1 MVGDGMKRLM
11 RISAM
16 MIAALFCFITAAG
29 AADSYFEL
37 DGFAFSIDSEGKATI
52 RQYNGDDTDVVIPD
66 TLLNAPVVSI
76 GDYAFYG
83 SDITS
88 VSFDTATHLENIGVC
103 AFYDCDA
110 LSEVSIPADVAL
122 SYGSFQSCTALEKLT
137 VADGIDTIPEQ
148 CFYDCSSLTDIDL
161 PDSVTTIEIR
171 AFGECDSI
179 RYLYL
184 SDAVT
189 QIGAY
194 AFENDENLIIRC
206 NKSAYAYQYAK
217 DNNIKVEHPFTYL
230 LGDADGDG
238 VVNIYDV
245 TILQRV
251 LAHMMDDPD
260 GLFAQRGCVTG
271 EPLDSIDVTV
281 IQRYLAR
288 LETPYP
294 VGETVSGYTSSDAV

>member
-1 MVGDGMKRLM
+1 
-11 RISAM
+11 
-16 MIAALFCFITAAG
+16 MIAALFCFVTTVY

-66 TLLNAPVVSI
+66 KLLNAPVVSI

-88 VSFDTATHLENIGVC
+88 VSFDGVTHLESIGVC
-103 AFYDCDA
+103 AFYDCNA
-110 LSEVSIPADVAL
+110 LSEVSLPADVAL
-122 SYGSFQSCTALEKLT
+122 SYGSFQSCAALEKLS
-137 VADGIDTIPEQ
+137 VSDGIDTIPEQ

-184 SDAVT
+184 SDAVE
-189 QIGAY
+189 QIGDY

-206 NKSAYAYQYAK
+206 NKTAYAYQYAK
-217 DNNIKVEHPFTYL
+217 DNNIKVEHPFTYI

-251 LAHMMDDPD
+251 LAYMMEDPD
-260 GLFAQRGCVTG
+260 GLYAQRGCVTG
-271 EPLDSIDVTV
+271 ETLGSIDVTV
-281 IQRYLAR
+281 IQRYLAH

-294 VGETVSGYTSSDAV
+294 VGETVTGYTSSEAV